1 MQRYACSNENETS
14 PPQINPI
21 LTLIT
26 NNFAKKKCQRLHL
39 KCLDIIFRIEIKHC
53 SITKKEYTLGSTER
67 RQREREEMQEV
78 ILQTALKLFITQGY
92 ENVTIRKI
100 AQEIEYT
107 PGAIYSYFE
116 EKDQIFWA
124 LHQKGFELLWQ
135 QTSAALKSN
144 NPKELLICMGEEY
157 IKFALDNPE
166 LYDLMFLTSVVA
178 GIIEQDHIWA
188 QGDRSFD
195 ALVGLVNQCVV
206 DGYIEETDPTILAY
220 GLWSFVHGL
229 VSLVIK
235 KRAVIVEISE
245 KVLVEKNN
253 VVLSK
258 NNNPLCVSPEDQRN
272 LIFQSYYVFIKNMF
286 IK

>member
-1 MQRYACSNENETS
+1 M
-14 PPQINPI
+14 
-21 LTLIT
+21 
-26 NNFAKKKCQRLHL
+26 
-39 KCLDIIFRIEIKHC
+39 
-53 SITKKEYTLGSTER
+53 GSTER

-78 ILQTALKLFITQGY
+78 ILQTALKLFISKGY

-124 LHQKGFELLWQ
+124 LHQKGFELLWKR
-135 QTSAALKSN
+135 TTAALKST
-144 NPKELLICMGEEY
+144 NPKELLTCMGEEY

-166 LYDLMFLTSVVA
+166 LYDLMFLTNAVA
-178 GIIEQDHIWA
+178 DIIDEKKVWA
-188 QGDRSFD
+188 QGDRTFD
-195 ALVGLVNQCVV
+195 ALVSLVNHCVV
-206 DGYIEETDPTILAY
+206 DGFIEESDPTIIAY

-229 VSLVIK
+229 VSLAIK
-235 KRAVIVEISE
+235 KRAVIVEINES
-245 KVLVEKNN
+245 VSIEKNQ

-258 NNNPLCVSPEDQRN
+258 NNKPLCVSPEDQRN
-272 LIFQSYYVFIKNMF
+272 LIFQSYYVFIKNLF